1 MASIPKIT
9 IDQQLASIGVEVTP
23 AKIHISTPR
32 PVMHISTELPEMSI
46 ERKAATFKINR
57 KKINTESGLKP
68 PDEIAKDIS
77 LAGKT
82 AAMDFTN
89 TTARDGEFLSDVT
102 KRGNRIAQLARS
114 KNIEKAVKTE
124 VNIASIPKS
133 TPEVIW
139 DPGYMR
145 INWSNHSVVIEWD
158 GDYMPEMTVDPPY
171 SVEVFLR
178 NKPYF
183 RITVEEG
190 PDPYKAGSHVDRV
203 L

>member
-9 IDQQLASIGVEVTP
+9 IEQQMAAIGVEVTP
-23 AKIHISTPR
+23 AKIHISQQR
-32 PVMHISTELPEMSI
+32 PVMHISTETPQMSV
-46 ERKAATFKINR
+46 ERKDPSFKVNR

-68 PDEIAKDIS
+68 PDEILKDIS
-77 LAGKT
+77 VNSINT
-82 AAMDFTN
+82 ALEFTN
-89 TTARDGEFLSDVT
+89 TTAKEGEFLSDVT
-102 KRGNRIAQLARS
+102 KRGNRIAQIARS
-114 KNIEKAVKTE
+114 KNLKKALETE
-124 VNIASIPKS
+124 VNIASVPKS
-133 TPEVIW
+133 VPEVIW

-145 INWSNHSVVIEWD
+145 INWSNHSVTIEWD
-158 GDYMPEMTVDPPY
+158 GEYMPEMTVDPPY

-190 PDPYKAGSHVDRV
+190 TDPYEAGKRVDKV